1 MPSIH
6 FTVTAEDKN
15 LQRVLKE
22 IEKGVQGTSDKVKES
37 GDDIDNVF
45 DKITKGA
52 ATMAAAFSA
61 TQLVKKIADV
71 RGEFQQL
78 EVAFNTMLQS
88 EERANA
94 LMSQL
99 TETAAVT
106 PFGLQ
111 EVAGSAKQLLAYGV
125 AAEDVNERLVML
137 GDIAAGLSIP
147 LSDLAYLYGTT
158 MTQGRMYTQDLN
170 QFMGRGIPI
179 ADELAKQ
186 FGVTKGKVKELV
198 TAGKIGFEEMHKSLV
213 AMTSE
218 GGKFGGLME
227 AQSKTIKGQISNI
240 EDAIDVMFNQIGQA
254 NEGVINSALSFTS
267 VLVENY
273 QKIGAVLEP
282 LVVTY
287 GAYRTA
293 LMVASAAT
301 KVKTLT
307 TGLATTAEKAHYL
320 ALLASEKAQKALN
333 LQMLKN
339 PYGLAAAAVV
349 TLTYALYKYFTRA
362 SGASKATQQLNKDLK
377 SINDKHNDQKN
388 KIDKL
393 VDSMGNL
400 EVSETD
406 RISNFAKL
414 KSEYPDILKDIN
426 TENEFL
432 KEKARLL
439 KLINDRQM
447 ESLKSE
453 NQGVLEKYKTQL
465 EQYQVQLNAL
475 KAGKGN
481 IAYAED
487 QFMQAAN
494 YTDVANQVEQYEE
507 MIKKLKIQI
516 SQIDVDRYKQGIS
529 DMTDKDITAMVGRLS
544 TAIGALGDASD
555 DTLKYVTELGGEFSK
570 GQLKDI
576 MTVLQGEQSNRKDL
590 TKKSAASWVAQYKK
604 GYEDAEKA
612 IKAFMQKRDS
622 MSEAE
627 FEKQLKELTDKR
639 DEAKKKYEST
649 DNSVKNDQKQGE
661 EAVKLQR
668 EILKQKRQVWQDEIN
683 LMKDGPAKAR
693 EQLLLNYNREL
704 DAIEQQR
711 EDWIREY
718 GKLTQAQEEILKDR
732 EVQAGETKSA
742 GLAKIQE
749 DENKRVKEAWN
760 EYLIQYGEYEKKRQA
775 LKEKWQKKIDKATSQ
790 SEKDL
795 FVAQMTR
802 ELAELDD
809 EAVGVTTTITKVF
822 GDMSDKTV
830 SYIKSIIDEAE
841 QMLEYLKGEF
851 QEEGDTG
858 KDRFGL
864 TKELFELYKES
875 PEKLAAIIEQ
885 IKNLKKTASD
895 IEPAFDQIKD
905 GLKALFI
912 KDISTSD
919 FNEALEQISNGVGK
933 VTNAVGFLSDSL
945 SMISDAFGGNFLGGI
960 AEGLNIAMDAVNSTM
975 QGAQA
980 GAAFGPWGAAA
991 GAAIGLVSSL
1001 TSSLS
1006 KLHDKKHEKSIQR
1019 IQGEIEDLKD
1029 DYDKL
1034 GEAIEKAYSSDAS
1047 NKIKEQNE
1055 LLERQKDL
1063 IEQQIAEEESKKKTD
1078 KGRIEEWKAEIDSIN
1093 KKIEEN
1099 KEKAIDAI
1107 FGEDL
1112 QNAINDFAEAYA
1124 DALSSTEDGW
1134 ESVRDT
1140 VKQMMQNMVKESIK
1154 SALQSSDAI
1163 KKIREQLLKFYEDS
1177 ILTQAEQDAIY
1188 KMAEDVQKELD
1199 KQFGWAE
1206 NLFKDDTSAE
1216 QKATYGGFESMSEET
1231 GSELN
1236 GRFTALQMAGEEIKN
1251 QMIASV
1257 VALNALVTSA
1267 GTGNSLLSDILTQHA
1282 ITNAYLEDI
1291 VKYSKVAA
1299 GYGAKLDKIV
1309 EQTKNL

>member
-15 LQRVLKE
+15 LQKVLNE

-37 GDDIDNVF
+37 GDDIDGVF
-45 DKITKGA
+45 EKITKGA
-52 ATMAAAFSA
+52 AAMAAAFSA

-94 LMSQL
+94 LMAQL

-106 PFGLQ
+106 PFELQ

-137 GDIAAGLSIP
+137 GDIAAGLSIS

-186 FGVTKGKVKELV
+186 FGVTKGQVKELV

-213 AMTSE
+213 AMTSA

-254 NEGVINSALSFTS
+254 NEGLINSALSITS

-273 QKIGAVLEP
+273 QKIGAILEP

-287 GAYRTA
+287 GAYKVA

-301 KVKTLT
+301 KTKAIT

-333 LQMLKN
+333 IQMLKN
-339 PYGLAAAAVV
+339 PYALAAAAVI
-349 TLTYALYKYFTRA
+349 TLSYALYKHFTRA
-362 SGASKATQQLNKDLK
+362 NGAAKATEKLNEELSKMNEKHDKEKEHIDELVASLGDLSIHEGRRITNFEELK
-377 SINDKHNDQKN
+377 SK
-388 KIDKL
+388 
-393 VDSMGNL
+393 
-400 EVSETD
+400 
-406 RISNFAKL
+406 
-414 KSEYPDILKDIN
+414 YPDILNDIN

-432 KEKARLL
+432 ERKAELL
-439 KLINDRQM
+439 KLINDRQREGM
-447 ESLKSE
+447 QEDRNRKLDEYQTNLTSAQSQLESLK
-453 NQGVLEKYKTQL
+453 NRT
-465 EQYQVQLNAL
+465 
-475 KAGKGN
+475 KAGPNDALLIQKKAEEVEMYQKMIHDLKVEIAKTSMEDYLGN
-481 IAYAED
+481 ISN
-487 QFMQAAN
+487 M
-494 YTDVANQVEQYEE
+494 
-507 MIKKLKIQI
+507 
-516 SQIDVDRYKQGIS
+516 S
-529 DMTDKDITAMVGRLS
+529 DNDLSAMVGRLT
-544 TAIGALGDASD
+544 TAINALGDASD

-570 GQLKDI
+570 GQLKNI
-576 MTVLQGEQSNRKDL
+576 ISALQNEQGSRKGLD
-590 TKKSAASWVAQYKK
+590 KKSASEWVAKYKK
-604 GYEDAEKA
+604 EYEDAEKA
-612 IKAFMQKRDS
+612 IKAFMQQRDS

-649 DNSVKNDQKQGE
+649 DNSVKDDQKQGE

-668 EILKQKRQVWQDEIN
+668 EILKQKRQVWQDDIN

-693 EQLLLNYNREL
+693 EQIRLNYKLEM

-732 EVQAGETKSA
+732 EVQAEDTKSA

-760 EYLIQYGEYEKKRQA
+760 EYLIQYGEYEKKRMV
-775 LKEKWQKKIDKATSQ
+775 LKEQWQQRINEAVSQ

-795 FVAQMTR
+795 LAEQMNR
-802 ELAELDD
+802 ALAELDD
-809 EAVGVTTTITKVF
+809 EAVGVTTTITRLF
-822 GDMSDKTV
+822 EDMSKKTV
-830 SYIKSIIDEAE
+830 KYMRSVVNEAKE
-841 QMLEYLKGEF
+841 MYSYLKRGIY
-851 QEEGDTG
+851 EEVGNTG
-858 KDRFGL
+858 KDKYGL
-864 TKELFELYKES
+864 TKEQFNVTRTD
-875 PEKLAAIIEQ
+875 PEKMKAISDGIEDVDESADKAEGA
-885 IKNLKKTASD
+885 IAKLTRGFKNLFSGDIDASNLTDALQD
-895 IEPAFDQIKD
+895 IGE
-905 GLKALFI
+905 
-912 KDISTSD
+912 
-919 FNEALEQISNGVGK
+919 GVNQVLG
-933 VTNAVGFLSDSL
+933 AVDFLSNSL
-945 SMISDAFGGNFLGGI
+945 SQISDAFGGNFLGGI
-960 AEGLNIAMDAVNSTM
+960 AEGLNVAMDAVNSTM

-991 GAAIGLVSSL
+991 GAAIGLVGSL

-1006 KLHDKKHEKSIQR
+1006 KLHDKKHEKAIQR

-1029 DYDKL
+1029 DYDRL
-1034 GEAIEKAYSSDAS
+1034 GDAIEKAYSSDAS

-1055 LLERQKDL
+1055 LLEKQKDL

-1078 KGRIEEWKAEIDSIN
+1078 KGRIEDWKAEIDSIN

-1112 QNAINDFAEAYA
+1112 QAAIENLAESYA
-1124 DALSSTEDGW
+1124 DAIAKGGDKWLS
-1134 ESVRDT
+1134 VKNT
-1140 VKQMMQNMVKESIK
+1140 VKNMMKQMVVESIK
-1154 SALQSSDAI
+1154 ASLESSQAI
-1163 KKIREQLLKFYEDS
+1163 EKIRQKLLEFYSDNVLS
-1177 ILTQAEQDAIY
+1177 LAEQDAIY
-1188 KMAEDVQKELD
+1188 KMAEQVQKELD
-1199 KQFGWAE
+1199 QRFGWSKD
-1206 NLFKDDTSAE
+1206 LFKEDSTTE
-1216 QKATYGGFESMSEET
+1216 QNASFGGFESISEET

-1257 VALNALVTSA
+1257 VLLNALVSSA
-1267 GTGNSLLSDILTQHA
+1267 GTGNNLLSDILTQHA

-1291 VKYSKVAA
+1291 VKYSKVTA